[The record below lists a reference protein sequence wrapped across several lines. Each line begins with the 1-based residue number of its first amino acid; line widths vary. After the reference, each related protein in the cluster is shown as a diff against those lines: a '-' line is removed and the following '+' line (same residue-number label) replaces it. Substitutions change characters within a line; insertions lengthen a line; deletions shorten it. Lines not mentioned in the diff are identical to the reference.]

1 MHFTKSCIPALS
13 STSQSQAGFR
23 ESVSSWTFGLRVRR
37 RWPELFQRWSP
48 YALPLE
54 QQQGLLTGTTEAGI
68 EASLLQLAALGAG
81 HGWNV
86 LLFDAQGS
94 ASLATRFVALLRQCG
109 CARTIVFPNQRCDLW
124 QGSQDRLLHRFLPPS
139 FFRMAPFPCAALPWL
154 AAVLHQDVT
163 QWQTPAAATAQLISL
178 IMARGHTLEQETSGR
193 TEGAPDLFTS
203 DAVDLSS
210 LPCWHA
216 ALSFLLDQR
225 RDEGS
230 FDEWTFDS
238 IDGAYLS
245 FDAWSRPE
253 HARYQAHVLL
263 ADLAGSLVERPRS
276 ARRVL
281 VLLRHP
287 DLLFDAETIRQ
298 LAVLL
303 EQAGGSAFFAVR
315 SLSDLGAAAPS
326 ILHGTSTFLLH
337 RSPASEVLTAL
348 APRDASA
355 FRLLPRLDDH
365 DCLAISRGQVALLR
379 VQPPPIEAAALLS
392 AAQQIPPAKEE
403 DPFAFLAAFRQ
414 LNAAWHAM
422 HTESHGQDWRTVPLR
437 NDPLH
442 PLEERVD
449 EQQSALQATTTSEE
463 KQDAHP

>member
-1 MHFTKSCIPALS
+1 M
-13 STSQSQAGFR
+13 
-23 ESVSSWTFGLRVRR
+23 SSWTFGLRVRR
-37 RWPELFQRWSP
+37 RWPGILSRRP
-48 YALPLE
+48 LYALPLE
-54 QQQGLLTGTTEAGI
+54 RQQGLITGTTEAGI
-68 EASLLQLAALGAG
+68 ETSLLQIAALAAG
-81 HGWNV
+81 HGWKIV
-86 LLFDAQGS
+86 LFDAQGS
-94 ASLATRFVALLRQCG
+94 ASLATRFVALLRQFG
-109 CARTIVFPNQRCDLW
+109 RTQTVVFPNQRCDLW

-139 FFRMAPFPCAALPWL
+139 FFRMAPLPSTALPWL
-154 AAVLHQDVT
+154 AALLQQDVT
-163 QWQTPAAATAQLISL
+163 QWQTPSATTAQLISL
-178 IMARGHTLEQETSGR
+178 IMARGHTLEQETSEHAG
-193 TEGAPDLFTS
+193 GAPGLDTH

-210 LPCWHA
+210 LTRWHA
-216 ALSFLLDQR
+216 ALSFLLEQR

-253 HARYQAHVLL
+253 QARYQAHVLL
-263 ADLAGSLVERPRS
+263 ADLASSLVERTRS

-281 VLLRHP
+281 VLLRRP

-355 FRLLPRLDDH
+355 LRRLPRLDDH
-365 DCLAISRGQVALLR
+365 ECLAISRGQVTFLR

-403 DPFAFLAAFRQ
+403 DPFAFLAAYRQ
-414 LNAAWHAM
+414 LNAAWHSIRAD
-422 HTESHGQDWRTVPLR
+422 SQGPDWRTVPLQ
-437 NDPLH
+437 DTPLL
-442 PLEERVD
+442 PLEETAD
-449 EQQSALQATTTSEE
+449 EQQHALRATTTASEE
-463 KQDAHP
+463 EPHDHR